1 MKRIFTLLFAVLT
14 ATTIMAQ
21 MHGPMKFVGASN
33 MSVSTMN
40 IDNPSDTILFAMNG
54 MESGNIT
61 LPAMKGMQQTIPSF
75 TISGAKFTLGEN
87 HVVTFADQT
96 FSTKVKVDGAEKNI
110 TGSSLSGTYNM
121 ADNSL
126 MLTVVFQYGK
136 MPMSMT
142 YSVKGYYV
150 KAVSNPITVTVGG
163 QFTYNNDNVTYELR
177 RYKDGETDKLDVTVP
192 SYTLAN
198 TIMGDLTLGSYTVK
212 GLVYDEAQ
220 GGYYRDYKNDGLKF
234 HFTAVQGGKTTM
246 DKDYDFATDKD
257 NNILVKYEGN
267 NVSSIV
273 NTFQVGTMP
282 FGIVSVFSG
291 ATTSINNITTT
302 PSHDLNT
309 TPSQQYNLA
318 GQRVDNNYKG
328 IVIVNGK
335 KYLRK

>member
-21 MHGPMKFVGASN
+21 MHGPMKFVGASK

-61 LPAMKGMQQTIPSF
+61 LPAMKGMQTIPSF

-96 FSTKVKVDGAEKNI
+96 FSTKVKVDGDEKNI

-126 MLTVVFQYGK
+126 SLTVVFQYGK

-192 SYTLAN
+192 SYSLTN
-198 TIMGDLTLGSYTVK
+198 TVMGDLTLGSYTVK

-267 NVSSIV
+267 DVSSIV

-302 PSHDLNT
+302 PSHDFNT

>member
-21 MHGPMKFVGASN
+21 MHGPMKFVGASK
-33 MSVSTMN
+33 MTVSTKSN
-40 IDNPSDTILFAMNG
+40 ETPSDTILFAMNG

-61 LPAMKGMQQTIPSF
+61 LPAMKGMQTIPSF

-96 FSTKVKVDGAEKNI
+96 FSAKVTVDGEEKNI

-142 YSVKGYYV
+142 YSVKGYCV

-198 TIMGDLTLGSYTVK
+198 TIMGNLTLGSYTVK

-291 ATTSINNITTT
+291 ATTSIDDITTT

>member
-21 MHGPMKFVGASN
+21 MHGPMKFVGASK

-61 LPAMKGMQQTIPSF
+61 LPAMKGMQTIPSF

-96 FSTKVKVDGAEKNI
+96 FSTKVKVDGDEKNI

-126 MLTVVFQYGK
+126 SLTVVFQYGK

-163 QFTYNNDNVTYELR
+163 QFTYNNDNVAYELR

-198 TIMGDLTLGSYTVK
+198 TIMGNLTLGSYTVK

-291 ATTSINNITTT
+291 ATTSIDDITTT

-309 TPSQQYNLA
+309 TSSQQYNLA

>member
-1 MKRIFTLLFAVLT
+1 MKRIFTLLFAAFT

-21 MHGPMKFVGASN
+21 MHGPMKFVGASK

-61 LPAMKGMQQTIPSF
+61 LPAMKGMQTIPSF

-110 TGSSLSGTYNM
+110 TGTSLSGTYNM

-126 MLTVVFQYGK
+126 SLTVVFQYGN

>member
-33 MSVSTMN
+33 MKVSTMN

-61 LPAMKGMQQTIPSF
+61 LPAMKGMQTIPSF

-126 MLTVVFQYGK
+126 SLTVVFQYGK

-177 RYKDGETDKLDVTVP
+177 RYKDGKTDKLDVTVP

-198 TIMGDLTLGSYTVK
+198 TIMGNLTLGSYTVK

>member
-1 MKRIFTLLFAVLT
+1 
-14 ATTIMAQ
+14 
-21 MHGPMKFVGASN
+21 
-33 MSVSTMN
+33 MN

-61 LPAMKGMQQTIPSF
+61 LPAMKGMQTIPSF

-96 FSTKVKVDGAEKNI
+96 FSTKVKVDGDEKNI

-126 MLTVVFQYGK
+126 SLTVVFQYGK

-198 TIMGDLTLGSYTVK
+198 TIMGNLTLGSYTVK

-246 DKDYDFATDKD
+246 DKDYEFAAEKP

-267 NVSSIV
+267 DVSSIV

>member
-21 MHGPMKFVGASN
+21 MHGPMKFVGASK

-61 LPAMKGMQQTIPSF
+61 LPAMKGMQTIPSF

-110 TGSSLSGTYNM
+110 TGTSLSGTYNM
-121 ADNSL
+121 EDNSL
-126 MLTVVFQYGK
+126 SLTVVFQYGK

-198 TIMGDLTLGSYTVK
+198 TIMGNLTLGSYTVK

-291 ATTSINNITTT
+291 ATTSIDDITTT

>member
-21 MHGPMKFVGASN
+21 MHGPMKFVGASK

-126 MLTVVFQYGK
+126 SLTVVFQYGK

-212 GLVYDEAQ
+212 GLVYDEAK

-302 PSHDLNT
+302 PSHNLNT
-309 TPSQQYNLA
+309 TSSQQYNLA

>member
-33 MSVSTMN
+33 MKVSTMSN
-40 IDNPSDTILFAMNG
+40 DNPSDTILFAMNG

-126 MLTVVFQYGK
+126 SLTVVFQYGK

-177 RYKDGETDKLDVTVP
+177 RYKDGGTDKLDVTVP

-220 GGYYRDYKNDGLKF
+220 GGYYRDYKNDGLSF
-234 HFTAVQGGKTTM
+234 HFKAVKNGATAM
-246 DKDYDFATDKD
+246 DKDYEFAKEKA
-257 NNILVKYEGN
+257 NNILVKYEGS

-273 NTFQVGTMP
+273 NTFQMGAMP

-291 ATTSINNITTT
+291 ATTSINDITTT
-302 PSHDLNT
+302 PHQHITT
-309 TPSQQYNLA
+309 TPAAQYNLA

>member
-21 MHGPMKFVGASN
+21 MHGPMKFVGASK

-61 LPAMKGMQQTIPSF
+61 LPAMKGMQTIPSF

-110 TGSSLSGTYNM
+110 TGTSLSGTYNM

-126 MLTVVFQYGK
+126 SLTVVFQYGK

-177 RYKDGETDKLDVTVP
+177 RYKDGKTDKLDVTVP

-198 TIMGDLTLGSYTVK
+198 TIMGNLTLGSYTVK

-291 ATTSINNITTT
+291 ATTSIDDITTT

-309 TPSQQYNLA
+309 TSSQQYNLA

>member
-21 MHGPMKFVGASN
+21 MHGPMKFVGASK
-33 MSVSTMN
+33 MRVSTMN

-96 FSTKVKVDGAEKNI
+96 FGTKVKVDGAEKNI

-126 MLTVVFQYGK
+126 SLTVVFQYGK

-198 TIMGDLTLGSYTVK
+198 TIMGNLTLGSYTVK

-267 NVSSIV
+267 DVSSIV

-291 ATTSINNITTT
+291 ATTSINGVTTT
-302 PSHDLNT
+302 PSHNLNT
-309 TPSQQYNLA
+309 TSSQQYNLA

>member
-33 MSVSTMN
+33 MKVSTMSN
-40 IDNPSDTILFAMNG
+40 DNPSDTILFAMNG

-61 LPAMKGMQQTIPSF
+61 LPAMKGMKTIPSF

-87 HVVTFADQT
+87 HIVTFADQT

-126 MLTVVFQYGK
+126 SLTVVFQYGK

-177 RYKDGETDKLDVTVP
+177 RYKDGKTDKLDVTVP

-198 TIMGDLTLGSYTVK
+198 TIMGNLTLGSYTVK

-246 DKDYDFATDKD
+246 DKDYEFAAEKP

-267 NVSSIV
+267 DVSSIV

>member
-33 MSVSTMN
+33 MKVSTMN

-61 LPAMKGMQQTIPSF
+61 LPAMKGMQTIPSF

-110 TGSSLSGTYNM
+110 TGTSLSGTYNM

-126 MLTVVFQYGK
+126 SLIVVFQYGK

-198 TIMGDLTLGSYTVK
+198 TIMGNLTLGSYTVK

>member
-1 MKRIFTLLFAVLT
+1 MKRIFTLLFAAFT

-33 MSVSTMN
+33 MTVSTMSN
-40 IDNPSDTILFAMNG
+40 DNPSDTILFAMNG

-61 LPAMKGMQQTIPSF
+61 LPAMKGMKTIPSF

-87 HVVTFADQT
+87 HVVTFADQA

-110 TGSSLSGTYNM
+110 TGTSLSGTYNM

-126 MLTVVFQYGK
+126 SLTVVFQYGK

-198 TIMGDLTLGSYTVK
+198 TIMGNLTLGSYTVK

-291 ATTSINNITTT
+291 ATTSIDDITTT

>member
-33 MSVSTMN
+33 MKVSTMN

-96 FSTKVKVDGAEKNI
+96 FSTKVKVDGVEKNI

-126 MLTVVFQYGK
+126 SLTVVFQYGK

-192 SYTLAN
+192 SYTLTN
-198 TIMGDLTLGSYTVK
+198 TIMGNLTLGSYTVK

-291 ATTSINNITTT
+291 ATTSINDITTT

>member
-33 MSVSTMN
+33 MKVSTMN

-126 MLTVVFQYGK
+126 SLTVVFQYGK

-198 TIMGDLTLGSYTVK
+198 TIMGNLTLGSYTVK

-302 PSHDLNT
+302 PSHDFNT
-309 TPSQQYNLA
+309 TSSQQYNLA

-328 IVIVNGK
+328 IVIVKGK

>member
-21 MHGPMKFVGASN
+21 MHGPMKFVGASK

-61 LPAMKGMQQTIPSF
+61 LPAMKGMKTIPSF

-96 FSTKVKVDGAEKNI
+96 FSTKVKVDGDEKNI

-126 MLTVVFQYGK
+126 SLTVVFQYGK

-198 TIMGDLTLGSYTVK
+198 TIMGNLTLGSYTVK

-267 NVSSIV
+267 DVSSIV

-302 PSHDLNT
+302 PSHDFNT

>member
-192 SYTLAN
+192 AYTLEN

>member
-21 MHGPMKFVGASN
+21 MHGPMKFVGASK

-61 LPAMKGMQQTIPSF
+61 LPAMKGMQTIPSF

-96 FSTKVKVDGAEKNI
+96 FSTKVKVDGDEKNI

-126 MLTVVFQYGK
+126 SLTIVFQYGK

-198 TIMGDLTLGSYTVK
+198 TIMGNLTLGSYTVK

-220 GGYYRDYKNDGLKF
+220 GGYYRDYNNDGLKF

-291 ATTSINNITTT
+291 ATTSIDDITTT

-309 TPSQQYNLA
+309 TSSQQYNLA

>member
-40 IDNPSDTILFAMNG
+40 IGNPSDTILFAMNG

-61 LPAMKGMQQTIPSF
+61 LPAMKGMQTIPSF

-110 TGSSLSGTYNM
+110 TGTSLSGTYNM
-121 ADNSL
+121 EDNSL
-126 MLTVVFQYGK
+126 SLTVVFQYGK

-198 TIMGDLTLGSYTVK
+198 TIMGNLTLGSYTVK

-291 ATTSINNITTT
+291 ATTSIDDITTT

>member
-21 MHGPMKFVGASN
+21 MHGPMKFVGASK

-61 LPAMKGMQQTIPSF
+61 LPAMKGMQTIPSF

-126 MLTVVFQYGK
+126 SLTVVFQYGK

-177 RYKDGETDKLDVTVP
+177 RYKDGKTDKLDVTVP

-267 NVSSIV
+267 DVSSIV

>member
-33 MSVSTMN
+33 MKVSTMN

-61 LPAMKGMQQTIPSF
+61 LPAMKGMQTIPSF

-126 MLTVVFQYGK
+126 SLTAVFQYGK

-177 RYKDGETDKLDVTVP
+177 RYKDGKTDKLDVTVP

-220 GGYYRDYKNDGLKF
+220 DGYYRDYKNDGLKF

-291 ATTSINNITTT
+291 ATTSINGVTTT

>member
-1 MKRIFTLLFAVLT
+1 MKRIFTLLFAAFT

-33 MSVSTMN
+33 MKVSTMSN
-40 IDNPSDTILFAMNG
+40 DNPSDTILFAMNG

-61 LPAMKGMQQTIPSF
+61 LPAMKGMKTIPSF

-96 FSTKVKVDGAEKNI
+96 FSTKVKVDGDEKNI
-110 TGSSLSGTYNM
+110 TGTSLSGTYNM
-121 ADNSL
+121 EDNSL
-126 MLTVVFQYGK
+126 SLTVVFQYGK

-198 TIMGDLTLGSYTVK
+198 TIMGNLTLGSYTVK

-291 ATTSINNITTT
+291 ATTSINGVTTTPHQHITTT
-302 PSHDLNT
+302 PAA
-309 TPSQQYNLA
+309 QYNLA

>member
-1 MKRIFTLLFAVLT
+1 MKRIFTLLFAAFT

-33 MSVSTMN
+33 MKVSTMSN
-40 IDNPSDTILFAMNG
+40 DNPSDTILFAMNG

-61 LPAMKGMQQTIPSF
+61 LPAMKGMKTIPSF

-110 TGSSLSGTYNM
+110 TGTSLSGTYNM
-121 ADNSL
+121 EDNSL
-126 MLTVVFQYGK
+126 SLTVVFQYGK

-198 TIMGDLTLGSYTVK
+198 TVMGNLTLGSYTVK

-291 ATTSINNITTT
+291 ATTSIDDITTT

>member
-21 MHGPMKFVGASN
+21 MHGPMKFVGASK

-61 LPAMKGMQQTIPSF
+61 LPAMKGMQTIPSF

-126 MLTVVFQYGK
+126 SLTVVFQYGK

-142 YSVKGYYV
+142 YTVKGYYV
-150 KAVSNPITVTVGG
+150 KAVSNPIVVTVGG
-163 QFTYNNDNVTYELR
+163 QFKYNNDNVTYELR
-177 RYKDGETDKLDVTVP
+177 RYKDGKTDKLDVTVP

-198 TIMGDLTLGSYTVK
+198 TIMGNLTLGSYTVK

-273 NTFQVGTMP
+273 NTFQVGAMP

-291 ATTSINNITTT
+291 ATTSINDITTT
-302 PSHDLNT
+302 PHQHITT
-309 TPSQQYNLA
+309 TPAAQYNLA

>member
-33 MSVSTMN
+33 MKVSTMSN
-40 IDNPSDTILFAMNG
+40 DNPSDTILFAMNG

-110 TGSSLSGTYNM
+110 TGTSLSGTYNM

-126 MLTVVFQYGK
+126 SLTVVFQYGK

-198 TIMGDLTLGSYTVK
+198 TIMGNLTLGSYTVK

-291 ATTSINNITTT
+291 ATTSIDDITTT
-302 PSHDLNT
+302 PSHNFDT
-309 TPSQQYNLA
+309 TSSQQYNLA

>member
-21 MHGPMKFVGASN
+21 MHGPMKFVGASK

-61 LPAMKGMQQTIPSF
+61 LPAMKGMQTIPSF

-110 TGSSLSGTYNM
+110 TGTSLSGTYNM

-126 MLTVVFQYGK
+126 SLTVVFQYGK
-136 MPMSMT
+136 MLMSMT

-198 TIMGDLTLGSYTVK
+198 TIMGNLTLGSYTVK

-234 HFTAVQGGKTTM
+234 HFTVVQGGKTTM

-291 ATTSINNITTT
+291 ATTSINGITTT
-302 PSHDLNT
+302 PSHDFNT

>member
-1 MKRIFTLLFAVLT
+1 MKRIFTLLFAVLI

-21 MHGPMKFVGASN
+21 MHGPMKFVGTSK

-61 LPAMKGMQQTIPSF
+61 LPAMKGMQTIPSF

-126 MLTVVFQYGK
+126 SLTVVFQYGK

-198 TIMGDLTLGSYTVK
+198 TIMGNLTLGSYTVK

-291 ATTSINNITTT
+291 ATTSINGVTTTPHQHITTT
-302 PSHDLNT
+302 PAA
-309 TPSQQYNLA
+309 QYNLA

>member
-33 MSVSTMN
+33 MKVSTMSN
-40 IDNPSDTILFAMNG
+40 DNPSDTILFAMNG

-61 LPAMKGMQQTIPSF
+61 LPAMKGMKTIPSF
-75 TISGAKFTLGEN
+75 TISGAKFTLGKN
-87 HVVTFADQT
+87 HIVTFADQT
-96 FSTKVKVDGAEKNI
+96 FSAKVTVDGAEKNI
-110 TGSSLSGTYNM
+110 TGTSLSGTYNM

-126 MLTVVFQYGK
+126 SLTVVFQYGK

-177 RYKDGETDKLDVTVP
+177 RYKDGGTDKLDVTVP

-198 TIMGDLTLGSYTVK
+198 TIMGNLTLGSYTVK

-220 GGYYRDYKNDGLKF
+220 SGYYRDYKNDGLKF

-291 ATTSINNITTT
+291 ATTSIDDITTT
-302 PSHDLNT
+302 PSHNLNT

>member
-33 MSVSTMN
+33 MSVSTMS

-54 MESGNIT
+54 MESGDIT
-61 LPAMKGMQQTIPSF
+61 LPEMKGMQTIPSF
-75 TISGAKFTLGEN
+75 TISGATFALGEN

-96 FSTKVKVDGAEKNI
+96 FSTKVTVNGAEKNI
-110 TGSSLSGTYNM
+110 TGTSLSGTYNM

-126 MLTVVFQYGK
+126 SLTVVFQYGS
-136 MPMSMT
+136 MPMPMT

-150 KAVSNPITVTVGG
+150 KAVSNPITVIVGG

-192 SYTLAN
+192 SYTLEN

-220 GGYYRDYKNDGLKF
+220 GGYYRDYKDDGLKF
-234 HFTAVQGGKTTM
+234 HFTAVKNGTTTM
-246 DKDYDFATDKD
+246 DKDYEFAAEKA

-267 NVSSIV
+267 SVSSIV
-273 NTFQVGTMP
+273 NTFQMGAMP

-291 ATTSINNITTT
+291 STTSINGVTATTQ
-302 PSHDLNT
+302 HNLNT
-309 TPSQQYNLA
+309 TSAALYNLA
-318 GQRVDNNYKG
+318 GQRVDNSYKG

>member
-21 MHGPMKFVGASN
+21 MHGPMKFVGASK

-61 LPAMKGMQQTIPSF
+61 LPAMKGMQTIPSF

-96 FSTKVKVDGAEKNI
+96 FSAKVKVDGDEKNI

-126 MLTVVFQYGK
+126 SLTVVFQYGK

-198 TIMGDLTLGSYTVK
+198 TIMGNLTLGSYTVK

-302 PSHDLNT
+302 PSHNLNT
-309 TPSQQYNLA
+309 TSSQQYNLA

>member
-21 MHGPMKFVGASN
+21 MHGPMKFVGASK

-61 LPAMKGMQQTIPSF
+61 LPAMKGMQTIPSF

-126 MLTVVFQYGK
+126 SLTVVFQYGK

-177 RYKDGETDKLDVTVP
+177 RYKDGKTDKLDVTVP

-198 TIMGDLTLGSYTVK
+198 TIMGNLTLGSYTVK

>member
-33 MSVSTMN
+33 MSVSTMS

-54 MESGNIT
+54 MESGDIT
-61 LPAMKGMQQTIPSF
+61 LPEMKGMKTIPSF
-75 TISGAKFTLGEN
+75 TISGATFTLGEN

-96 FSTKVKVDGAEKNI
+96 FSTKVTVNGAEKNI
-110 TGSSLSGTYNM
+110 TGTSLSGTYNM

-126 MLTVVFQYGK
+126 SLTVVFQYGS
-136 MPMSMT
+136 MPMPMT

-150 KAVSNPITVTVGG
+150 KAVSNPIVVTVGG
-163 QFTYNNDNVTYELR
+163 QFTYKNDNVTYELR

-212 GLVYDEAQ
+212 GLVYDEEQ

-234 HFTAVQGGKTTM
+234 HFTAVKNGTTTM
-246 DKDYDFATDKD
+246 DKDYD
-257 NNILVKYEGN
+257 GN

-273 NTFQVGTMP
+273 NTFQVGAMP
-282 FGIVSVFSG
+282 FGIVSVFS
-291 ATTSINNITTT
+291 APATSIEGVNANATAPADGRT
-302 PSHDLNT
+302 
-309 TPSQQYNLA
+309 YNLA

>member
-21 MHGPMKFVGASN
+21 MHGPMKFVGASK

-96 FSTKVKVDGAEKNI
+96 FSTKVTVDGAEKNI

-126 MLTVVFQYGK
+126 SLTVVFQYGK

-291 ATTSINNITTT
+291 ATTSIDDITTT

>member
-33 MSVSTMN
+33 MKVSTMSN
-40 IDNPSDTILFAMNG
+40 DNPSDTILFAMNG

-61 LPAMKGMQQTIPSF
+61 LPAMKGMKTIPSF

-110 TGSSLSGTYNM
+110 TGTSLSGTYNM
-121 ADNSL
+121 EDNSL
-126 MLTVVFQYGK
+126 SLTVVFQYGK

-177 RYKDGETDKLDVTVP
+177 RYKDGKTDKLDVTVP

-198 TIMGDLTLGSYTVK
+198 TIMGNLTLGSYTVK

-291 ATTSINNITTT
+291 ATTSIDDITTT
-302 PSHDLNT
+302 PSHDFNT
-309 TPSQQYNLA
+309 TSSVQYNLA

>member
-21 MHGPMKFVGASN
+21 MHGPMKFVGASK

-126 MLTVVFQYGK
+126 SLTVVFQYGK

-267 NVSSIV
+267 DVSSIV
-273 NTFQVGTMP
+273 NTFQVGNMP